1 MPQRTPASAC
11 GVQTQ
16 RYMQDAKRIAYV
28 TRHAIL
34 MLLSDD
40 EVSAVSAAETATK
53 LAKGDHYI
61 DLEQLS
67 AGVRTADADAP
78 AMKNILP
85 AKAVRRATWARIVKR
100 LRATQPPATHLS
112 EAAGE

>member
-1 MPQRTPASAC
+1 
-11 GVQTQ
+11 
-16 RYMQDAKRIAYV
+16 
-28 TRHAIL
+28 

-53 LAKGDHYI
+53 LTSGDQYI

-67 AGVRTADADAP
+67 TGVQTANADAP
-78 AMKNILP
+78 AMKNVLP

-100 LRATQPPATHLS
+100 LRATQPPTTHLS
-112 EAAGE
+112 ETAGE